1 MKKLLHC
8 ALAAGLF
15 ISLCPLAACN
25 NASNHTGRDK
35 NVLRIASW
43 DEYIDEGGED
53 SYVPGSLPMYEEFE
67 QWYKDVYN
75 ETITVEYVTLQD
87 NETMYNKMKMGDTY
101 DLLCPS
107 EYMIMKLAAEGFIQK
122 YPTEFFDKSNPLNYY
137 AQNVSPY
144 IQNVFDSGTLKDGSK
159 WSEYTAG
166 YMWGSTGFVFNPANI
181 HPDINQARAIMSSW
195 DCLASPACTRKI
207 TMKDNVRD
215 SYFAGLGMYYEDEL
229 LALQAKLDS
238 GEITL
243 AEYKSLLSTKMNDTS
258 VEVMNATKKKLEVAR
273 GNLYGLETDEGKSDV
288 IAGRLDASYQWSG
301 DAVFI
306 IDEAENSDTP
316 LILEYS
322 IPKAASNL
330 WFDGRVMTK
339 DANVKAATA
348 FVNFV
353 SQPINVIRNMYYI
366 GYTSCIAGDDV
377 FAYAEEMYS
386 AEDGNEN
393 AIEYDVSYFFGED
406 YIITAPEDQ
415 CKSLG
420 LLLRVLAVIE
430 IDLFLFKRGINGHFF
445 ANQLLVCRRQIFHRR
460 RSRRQNSRVRSKIAV
475 IDLRKKRKER
485 CGVGDVGRGSR
496 FGGRCCR
503 CCFGSRCCRCCCFGS
518 GRHAWF
524 TRTRRCPVTGTK

>member
-1 MKKLLHC
+1 MRKLLHC

-15 ISLCPLAACN
+15 ISLCPLAACGN
-25 NASNHTGRDK
+25 SNTTAKRDK

-53 SYVPGSLPMYEEFE
+53 SYFSADALPIYKEFE
-67 QWYKDVYN
+67 TWYKDVYG
-75 ETITVEYVTLQD
+75 ETITVEYVSLQD
-87 NETMYNKMKMGDTY
+87 NETMYNKIKMGDTY

-122 YPTEFFDKSNPLNYY
+122 YPEEFFNPKLSSNYY

-144 IQNVFDSGTLKDGSK
+144 IQDVFDSVTVKDGSK
-159 WSEYTAG
+159 LSEFAAG
-166 YMWGSTGFVFNPANI
+166 YMWGSTGFVFNPEKI
-181 HPDINQARAIMSSW
+181 HPDVQQAREIMSSW
-195 DCLASPACTRKI
+195 TCLSSPATKRKI

-215 SYFAGLGMYYEDEL
+215 SYFAGLGMHYEEEL

-238 GEITL
+238 SEITL
-243 AEYKSLLSTKMNDTS
+243 AEYKSILSAKMNDTS
-258 VEVMNATKKKLEVAR
+258 VDVMNAAKKKLETAR

-306 IDEAENSDTP
+306 IDEAESSETP

-330 WFDGRVMTK
+330 WFDGWVMTQ

-353 SQPINVIRNMYYI
+353 SQPENVIRNMYYI

-377 FAYAEEMYS
+377 FAYVEEMYG
-386 AEDGNEN
+386 AEDGAEDT
-393 AIEYDVSYFFGED
+393 IEYDLSYFFGED
-406 YIITAPEDQ
+406 YTITAPSDQ
-415 CKSLG
+415 QYRQLY
-420 LLLRVLAVIE
+420 AQYP
-430 IDLFLFKRGINGHFF
+430 DTNTINRLVVMSYFDKETNER
-445 ANQLLVCRRQIFHRR
+445 ANRMWNNI
-460 RSRRQNSRVRSKIAV
+460 K
-475 IDLRKKRKER
+475 
-485 CGVGDVGRGSR
+485 
-496 FGGRCCR
+496 
-503 CCFGSRCCRCCCFGS
+503 
-518 GRHAWF
+518 
-524 TRTRRCPVTGTK
+524 

>member
-1 MKKLLHC
+1 MRKLLHC

-15 ISLCPLAACN
+15 ISVCPLAACN
-25 NASNHTGRDK
+25 NASNNAKRDK

-53 SYVPGSLPMYEEFE
+53 SYFSADALPIYKEFE
-67 QWYKDVYN
+67 TWYKNVYG
-75 ETITVEYVTLQD
+75 ETITVEYVSLQD
-87 NETMYNKMKMGDTY
+87 NETMYNKIKMGDTY

-137 AQNVSPY
+137 VQNVSPY
-144 IQNVFDSGTLKDGSK
+144 IQNVFESGTLKDGSK

-181 HPDINQARAIMSSW
+181 HPDIHEARNIMSSW
-195 DCLASPACTRKI
+195 DCLSSPATTRKI

-215 SYFAGLGMYYEDEL
+215 SYFAGLGMYYEAEL

-243 AEYKSLLSTKMNDTS
+243 AEYKSILSAKMNDTS
-258 VEVMNATKKKLEVAR
+258 VDVMNAAKKKLETAR

-306 IDEAENSDTP
+306 IDEAESNEIP

-330 WFDGRVMTK
+330 WFDGWVMTQ

-353 SQPINVIRNMYYI
+353 SQPQNVIRNMYYI

-377 FAYAEEMYS
+377 FAYVEEMYG
-386 AEDGNEN
+386 AEDGAEDT
-393 AIEYDVSYFFGED
+393 IEYDLSYFFGED
-406 YIITAPEDQ
+406 YTITAPSDQ
-415 CKSLG
+415 QYRQLY
-420 LLLRVLAVIE
+420 AQYP
-430 IDLFLFKRGINGHFF
+430 DTNTINRLVVMSYFDKETNER
-445 ANQLLVCRRQIFHRR
+445 ANRMWNNI
-460 RSRRQNSRVRSKIAV
+460 K
-475 IDLRKKRKER
+475 
-485 CGVGDVGRGSR
+485 
-496 FGGRCCR
+496 
-503 CCFGSRCCRCCCFGS
+503 
-518 GRHAWF
+518 
-524 TRTRRCPVTGTK
+524 

>member
-1 MKKLLHC
+1 MRKLLHC

-15 ISLCPLAACN
+15 ISVCPLAACN
-25 NASNHTGRDK
+25 NANNTAKRDK

-53 SYVPGSLPMYEEFE
+53 SYFSADALPIYKEFE
-67 QWYKDVYN
+67 TWYKNVYG
-75 ETITVEYVTLQD
+75 ETITVEYVSLQD
-87 NETMYNKMKMGDTY
+87 NETMYNKIKMGDTY

-144 IQNVFDSGTLKDGSK
+144 IQSVFESGTLKDGSK

-181 HPDINQARAIMSSW
+181 HPDINQAREIMSSW
-195 DCLASPACTRKI
+195 DCLSSPATTRKI

-215 SYFAGLGMYYEDEL
+215 SYFAGLGMYYEAEL

-243 AEYKSLLSTKMNDTS
+243 AKYKSMLSAKMNDTS
-258 VEVMNATKKKLEVAR
+258 VDVMNAAKKKLETAR

-306 IDEAENSDTP
+306 IDEAESNDTP

-330 WFDGRVMTK
+330 WFDGWVLTK

-353 SQPINVIRNMYYI
+353 SQPQNVIRNMYYI

-377 FAYAEEMYS
+377 FAYVEEMYGAEDS
-386 AEDGNEN
+386 AEDT
-393 AIEYDVSYFFGED
+393 IEYDLSYFFGED
-406 YIITAPEDQ
+406 YTITAPSDQ
-415 CKSLG
+415 QYRQLY
-420 LLLRVLAVIE
+420 AQYP
-430 IDLFLFKRGINGHFF
+430 DTNTINRLVVMSYFDKETNER
-445 ANQLLVCRRQIFHRR
+445 ANRMWNNI
-460 RSRRQNSRVRSKIAV
+460 K
-475 IDLRKKRKER
+475 
-485 CGVGDVGRGSR
+485 
-496 FGGRCCR
+496 
-503 CCFGSRCCRCCCFGS
+503 
-518 GRHAWF
+518 
-524 TRTRRCPVTGTK
+524 